1 LALIVAIIGGMALGA
16 LAGARRTDTAVSRF
30 LQYAGP
36 TEGQVTAD
44 PRTMDRIASLPG
56 VAYSGRAGLML
67 AFPVTADG
75 RLAAAPGQ
83 VRTLALIHSPPE
95 ERAIIVAG
103 RRTVLSRASE
113 VMINETAARILRA
126 RVGSV
131 IHLRG
136 YRPDQAEQVLNGA
149 VLRPGV
155 VLPGVRVVGV
165 IRTPTDLTENPDAP
179 PDVTFIGT
187 GPIYATAAFYHR
199 FAASVASQSGL
210 LFHLKRGAA
219 GFPAFEAEVKRVTG
233 NHAHIQRGDD
243 AAVAAAS
250 ARQGT
255 SLQALAL
262 LLFGVIV
269 ALAMVVTVGQGMA
282 RRAYTASGDFPVLRA
297 LGTSARQLFA
307 VALAPGALVA
317 AGGMVLAVPVA

>member
-1 LALIVAIIGGMALGA
+1 MEKGERMRAVWLRVRAGLRQDWRGLVVLALIAAIIGGVALGA

-30 LQYAGP
+30 QQYTGP

-44 PRTMDRIASLPG
+44 PRTMDRIAALPG

-75 RLAAAPGQ
+75 RLAATPGQ
-83 VRTLALIHSPPE
+83 VGTWALIHSPPE

-136 YRPDQAEQVLNGA
+136 YRPDQAEQVVSGA

-165 IRTPTDLTENPDAP
+165 IRTPADLTENPDAP
-179 PDVTFIGT
+179 PDVTFTGT
-187 GPIYATAAFYHR
+187 GAIYATAAF
-199 FAASVASQSGL
+199 
-210 LFHLKRGAA
+210 
-219 GFPAFEAEVKRVTG
+219 
-233 NHAHIQRGDD
+233 
-243 AAVAAAS
+243 
-250 ARQGT
+250 
-255 SLQALAL
+255 
-262 LLFGVIV
+262 
-269 ALAMVVTVGQGMA
+269 
-282 RRAYTASGDFPVLRA
+282 
-297 LGTSARQLFA
+297 
-307 VALAPGALVA
+307 
-317 AGGMVLAVPVA
+317 